1 MGKENLWKSCTSFD
15 DEWKIVSV
23 KKQLHVQ
30 SRNTRNTRKIET
42 IETIEKGVKYVQS

>member
-1 MGKENLWKSCTSFD
+1 MGKENLWKSCTSYD

-30 SRNTRNTRKIET
+30 SRNTRKIET